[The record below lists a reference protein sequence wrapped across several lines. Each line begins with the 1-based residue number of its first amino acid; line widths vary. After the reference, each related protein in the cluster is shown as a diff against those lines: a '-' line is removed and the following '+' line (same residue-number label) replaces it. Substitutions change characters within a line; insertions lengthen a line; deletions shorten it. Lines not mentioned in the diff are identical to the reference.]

1 MYKYFTWTDES
12 GYFCGQNLLHRSQI
26 EKLLE
31 HSKAPEE
38 AFATIQDYDEEGNCI
53 GCPLYFDIDSP
64 SLWDAYNE
72 MQELVEDLRC
82 TLEIEPLV
90 WFSGSK
96 GFHVVC
102 PIYIRHE
109 RCHEIV
115 RMMVDDVTDIGDR
128 SVYRSRSM
136 WRCNNTWNAK
146 GLSRKIPIMPHWK
159 LEDAVDFSK
168 TEIENRSH
176 VPALMIRWRQQ
187 YRDANIAKY
196 ISRLPTFEERMTEIG
211 DDFSKDFKPCMRKI
225 WEAESPPEG
234 QRHHFLHI
242 MARHCYRSGLSS
254 SEAIHLFATHH
265 FWSTVKARDYEK
277 VIMSVYRN
285 GKGLI
290 GCKTGT
296 DSEVLQPFCSKLCNI
311 NDEMRIADY
320 IGGKK

>member
-26 EKLLE
+26 AKLLE

-96 GFHVVC
+96 GFHIVC
-102 PIYIRHE
+102 PIYVRHE

-136 WRCNNTWNAK
+136 WRCNKTWNEK
-146 GLSRKIPIMPHWK
+146 GNGYKIRTQSHFKLDSMINGSRMCNDLYYDPPI
-159 LEDAVDFSK
+159 F
-168 TEIENRSH
+168 
-176 VPALMIRWRQQ
+176 
-187 YRDANIAKY
+187 RDAKIERYVAK
-196 ISRLPTFEERMTEIG
+196 LPTFEERMTEIG

-296 DSEVLQPFCSKLCNI
+296 DSEVLQPFCSKLCNL
-311 NDEMRIADY
+311 NDEMRIGDY
-320 IGGKK
+320 IGGRK